1 MVVSESPVCVSK
13 TMTGRSGLSTSI
25 QQPPQNKHESYA
37 ILAFKSMSQSVTGT
51 ISALVVD
58 DEQLAR
64 EELSFLLKDFPEV
77 EILQTATNGL
87 EAVKLIER
95 LEPDLVFLDVQMPGL
110 DGLGVIGKVRESG
123 ATLPHF
129 ILTTAFDQYAVEAFR
144 LEALDYLLKP
154 IEKERLAETVARA
167 KRIIEDKQQ
176 AQEKAADAAASAPTV
191 AVKGTVQRTKL
202 LVRANNKNLIVD
214 AQDLIYAT
222 IDDGMIT
229 VVTALF
235 EGQSNYRTIEELQ
248 SNLDPNLFWRVH
260 RSFLVNINKIKEVIP
275 WFKSS
280 FQLKMDDKKQTE
292 IPVSRIQ
299 TRRLRALL
307 KI

>member
-1 MVVSESPVCVSK
+1 
-13 TMTGRSGLSTSI
+13 
-25 QQPPQNKHESYA
+25 
-37 ILAFKSMSQSVTGT
+37 MSHGVTGT
-51 ISALVVD
+51 VSTLVVD

-64 EELSFLLKDFPEV
+64 EELAFLLGDFPEV
-77 EILQTATNGL
+77 EILDSASNGL
-87 EAVKLIER
+87 EAVKLIEQ

-110 DGLGVIGKVRESG
+110 DGMGVIKQLRAKGGS
-123 ATLPHF
+123 LPYF
-129 ILTTAFDQYAVEAFR
+129 VLTTAYDHYALEAFR

-154 IEKERLAETVARA
+154 VEKERLAETISRA
-167 KRIIEDKQQ
+167 QKIVEEKSS
-176 AQEKAADAAASAPTV
+176 AQEKPGETAASKPTL
-191 AVKGTVQRTKL
+191 QRSKL
-202 LVRANNKNLIVD
+202 LVRSNNRNLIID

-222 IDDGMIT
+222 IDDGLIT
-229 VVTALF
+229 VVTSQF

-299 TRRLRALL
+299 TKRLRALL